1 MPSPFPGMDPYLEA
15 PDVWPDFHHTLATAM
30 RAELNA
36 ALPPPYYARV
46 ETRSELGILL
56 DEGVIKRIIPDVFIV
71 RHPEPQPSSSPMPVL
86 ERRQVL
92 SKPVQVTINT
102 EPWRHPFIEIRDAKR
117 GHLVVTVIE
126 VVSPSNKAPG
136 SDREAYERKQHDVLQ
151 SQANLVEIDLLRAGT
166 RPLPY
171 RELHAVVDFLKP
183 SYLILINRATT
194 RRATMTDYELFTV
207 QLADVLPCIPIPL
220 EGDAQI
226 PLDLQIVVNRVY
238 DEGQYQ
244 RFLDYHQPPTPPLTE
259 AEAAWAD
266 ALLRKAGFRVG

>member
-36 ALPPPYYARV
+36 SLPPPYYARV

-56 DEGVIKRIIPDVFIV
+56 DEGVVKRIIPDVFIV
-71 RHPEPQPSSSPMPVL
+71 RHPAVQSSPAPTSLV
-86 ERRQVL
+86 ERRQVI
-92 SKPVQVTINT
+92 SQPVQVTVNT
-102 EPWRHPFIEIRDAKR
+102 EPWQHPFIEIRDAKR
-117 GHLVVTVIE
+117 GHQVVTVIE

-136 SDREAYERKQHDVLQ
+136 SDREAYERKQRDVLQ
-151 SQANLVEIDLLRAGT
+151 SQANLVEIDLLRAGP
-166 RPLPY
+166 RLLPY

-183 SYLILINRATT
+183 SYLILVNRAAT
-194 RRATMTDYELFTV
+194 RRAMLTDYELFPV
-207 QLADVLPCIPIPL
+207 QVTDVLPCIPVPL
-220 EGDAQI
+220 EGEVQI

-244 RFLDYHQPPTPPLTE
+244 RFLAYDQPPEPPLTE
-259 AEAAWAD
+259 EQAWWAD
-266 ALLRKAGFRVG
+266 SLLRQAGLRD